1 MALAPPGAGLLA
13 YDGRDVLG
21 LAACRGARSDVSSLQ
36 SRFSVSTPRRA
47 LFVAALG
54 LAALATLALPFA
66 GLVLSTPWPG
76 LHLQPG
82 DGAAVSTSLAYTALA
97 MVMVALLG
105 TPAAWLLARREFAG
119 KWICDILVLLPLL
132 TPPLAMGLLLSISFG
147 PYGWLGRPLGHAG
160 LVLTNTPAAFVLAQV
175 YASAP
180 YFIVAARAAF
190 EGVPRELEQM
200 SLSLGQ
206 SASRTFVR
214 ITLPLAGLGLG
225 AALALAWV
233 RALGEFGVVL
243 IVAYYPQGIPVRLWV
258 NLQDTGMSAVYPLLW
273 LFFAVGLPLPLLGG
287 LWSRRAGGRA

>member
-1 MALAPPGAGLLA
+1 MPL
-13 YDGRDVLG
+13 
-21 LAACRGARSDVSSLQ
+21 
-36 SRFSVSTPRRA
+36 PRRA
-47 LFVAALG
+47 LIVAALG
-54 LAALATLALPFA
+54 LAALVALALPFA
-66 GLVLSTPWPG
+66 GLLWSTPWRA

-82 DGAAVSTSLAYTALA
+82 DLGAVRVSLLYTALA
-97 MVMVALLG
+97 MLFVALLG
-105 TPAAWLLARREFAG
+105 TPAAWLLARRDFRG
-119 KWICDILVLLPLL
+119 KWLCEVLVLLPLL
-132 TPPLAMGLLLSISFG
+132 TPPLAMGLLLSMSFG
-147 PYGWLGRPLGHAG
+147 PYGWLGRPLAHAG
-160 LVLTNTPAAFVLAQV
+160 LLLTNTPAAFVLAQV

-206 SASRTFVR
+206 SALRTFGR
-214 ITLPLAGLGLG
+214 ITLPLAGLGLA

-258 NLQDTGMSAVYPLLW
+258 NLQDTGLQAVYPLLW

-287 LWSRRAGGRA
+287 LWSRRGGTAQR